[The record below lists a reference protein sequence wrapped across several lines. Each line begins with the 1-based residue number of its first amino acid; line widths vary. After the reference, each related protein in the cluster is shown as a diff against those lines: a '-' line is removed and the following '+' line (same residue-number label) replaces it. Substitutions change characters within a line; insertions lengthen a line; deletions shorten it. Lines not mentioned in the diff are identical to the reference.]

1 MNGTPTP
8 PTNPHEPSHPHECS
22 EYAHVPF
29 AYEGAE
35 WEIDGGYL
43 TTTVACM
50 YSDRP
55 HGHYECDATA
65 YVYYEPHD
73 DRNHAPPCPDLC
85 ERMDTEKWYTD
96 DVVGTAG
103 SDGAVGVSDSNDVDV
118 PRCEP
123 VDGDILDVGQHHVEV
138 RGDCVH
144 CNADVVVY
152 YERVETGMFE
162 A

>member
-1 MNGTPTP
+1 MKRTSES
-8 PTNPHEPSHPHECS
+8 PTNLPEPSHPHNCE

-29 AYEGAE
+29 AYDDVQWDIE
-35 WEIDGGYL
+35 DGTL
-43 TTTVACM
+43 VTEVACM

-65 YVYYEPHD
+65 FVHYEPHD

-85 ERMDTEKWYTD
+85 EQMVFENWYID
-96 DVVGTAG
+96 E
-103 SDGAVGVSDSNDVDV
+103 GAA

-123 VDGDILDVGQHHVEV
+123 ANGEILDVGQHHVEV

-144 CNADVVVY
+144 CDADVVVY
-152 YERVETGMFE
+152 YERAETGTFDV
-162 A
+162 